1 MELVGRGGEGR
12 GGWAGKG
19 AEEER
24 GKERGKKPKVEHKK
38 YGCGFERGIFGGKKK
53 PEQNHILLDT
63 RDKSL
68 LFRLLKLGKRRDGKR
83 KKKAFFVVTLVESS

>member
-1 MELVGRGGEGR
+1 VGVEGGRRGERKRARKKTKGR
-12 GGWAGKG
+12 SNT
-19 AEEER
+19 
-24 GKERGKKPKVEHKK
+24 KK

-68 LFRLLKLGKRRDGKR
+68 LSGFLSLEKEETEKE